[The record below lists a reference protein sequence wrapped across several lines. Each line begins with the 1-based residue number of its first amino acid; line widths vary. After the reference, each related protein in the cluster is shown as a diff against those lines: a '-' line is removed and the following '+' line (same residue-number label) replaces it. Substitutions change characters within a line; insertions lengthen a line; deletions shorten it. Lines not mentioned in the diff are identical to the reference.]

1 MTTME
6 PVEPPRQSR
15 LIAAAQIATG
25 VILFGLVVAA
35 TVRNWSE
42 VRDTVGEMSPL
53 ELVLAEVLVLAGLG
67 ASVLTWRRAV
77 LELGSSVQPHQ
88 AAKIYLV
95 GQLGKYVPGS
105 FWAFLVQMEL
115 ARKVGVPRSR
125 ALTASVVAAGIAVLS
140 GMAVGLLVVPGVA
153 DSGGLRYGAAAGLVV
168 VFAAALSPPVL
179 TWLVNAVMRIMRRPP
194 LDRPVTWRGMVE
206 ATAWALVSWAAY
218 GVGVWVLAVAA
229 GAPAGESFLL
239 CLGGAALA
247 MTAGFLVFIAPSG
260 IGVREAVL
268 VAALSPVLDTGEA
281 LSVALVVRLVFTLA
295 DLIGAAATLP
305 VRLRTRAET
314 MTG

>member
-1 MTTME
+1 
-6 PVEPPRQSR
+6 
-15 LIAAAQIATG
+15 
-25 VILFGLVVAA
+25 
-35 TVRNWSE
+35 
-42 VRDTVGEMSPL
+42 MSAL

-153 DSGGLRYGAAAGLVV
+153 DEQRASVRGGRGARRRLR
-168 VFAAALSPPVL
+168 
-179 TWLVNAVMRIMRRPP
+179 RRPQP
-194 LDRPVTWRGMVE
+194 
-206 ATAWALVSWAAY
+206 
-218 GVGVWVLAVAA
+218 A
-229 GAPAGESFLL
+229 GAHEARERGHAHHAPPTARQAGDV
-239 CLGGAALA
+239 GRHARGDR
-247 MTAGFLVFIAPSG
+247 AGRS
-260 IGVREAVL
+260 
-268 VAALSPVLDTGEA
+268 
-281 LSVALVVRLVFTLA
+281 
-295 DLIGAAATLP
+295 
-305 VRLRTRAET
+305 
-314 MTG
+314 

>member
-1 MTTME
+1 MSWGHPFSRTR
-6 PVEPPRQSR
+6 PP
-15 LIAAAQIATG
+15 
-25 VILFGLVVAA
+25 
-35 TVRNWSE
+35 
-42 VRDTVGEMSPL
+42 
-53 ELVLAEVLVLAGLG
+53 
-67 ASVLTWRRAV
+67 
-77 LELGSSVQPHQ
+77 
-88 AAKIYLV
+88 KIYLV

-125 ALTASVVAAGIAVLS
+125 ALAASVVAAGIAVLS

-153 DSGGLRYGAAAGLVV
+153 DSSGLRYGAAARARRRLRRRTQSAGAHV
-168 VFAAALSPPVL
+168 ARERGHAHHAPPTARQAGDV
-179 TWLVNAVMRIMRRPP
+179 ARHAR
-194 LDRPVTWRGMVE
+194 
-206 ATAWALVSWAAY
+206 ATAWALVSWVAY

-305 VRLRTRAET
+305 VRLSTRAET